1 MGKKKHMTYHN
12 WWKKNGINDLYFF
25 LVKYIYVALLF
36 GQIYARACVCCSL
49 ILFVWPLKQFGCYK
63 KVWQK
68 VKVRVHFNEGCA
80 GIPEKRKL
88 LLVLGLPSNFV
99 FNPKHFIEIVNFV
112 FERE

>member
-1 MGKKKHMTYHN
+1 MTYHS
-12 WWKKNGINDLYFF
+12 WWKTKKKKNGRNDLYFL

-36 GQIYARACVCCSL
+36 DQICVCVLLSYFVCVVSL
-49 ILFVWPLKQFGCYK
+49 TQFGCYK

-68 VKVRVHFNEGCA
+68 VRVRDHFNEGYA
-80 GIPEKRKL
+80 RIPEKRKL